1 MPPISLTYI
10 FNNKSWLNYKSLV
23 SYIQAG
29 ITLLFLILIVIFK
42 NLFIQRFSYLVPFD
56 IGPITNAVLIALVI
70 TGLLSSAVDIY
81 SGSQFAQIYKKT
93 LLLKADSP
101 LKIHQEILNEY
112 QTFFKYFGIL
122 SIIQAV
128 IMVIVFA
135 SVAGTFIAFFI
146 TYAAHN
152 SSVQNCGFSDI
163 GSKNCSY
170 FTN

>member
-1 MPPISLTYI
+1 MPTISLTYI
-10 FNNKSWLNYKSLV
+10 LNNKSWLNYKSLI

-29 ITLLFLILIVIFK
+29 ITLLFLILVVIFK
-42 NLFIQRFSYLVPFD
+42 NLLLQRFGYLIPFD

-93 LLLKADSP
+93 LRLKVDSP
-101 LKIHQEILNEY
+101 LKIHEAILNEY

-122 SIIQAV
+122 TIIQTV
-128 IMVIVFA
+128 IMIIVLA
-135 SVAGTFIAFFI
+135 SVIGTFIAFFVTHA
-146 TYAAHN
+146 TYN
-152 SSVQNCGFSDI
+152 TSVKNCGLSDI
-163 GSKNCSY
+163 GSNSCSY